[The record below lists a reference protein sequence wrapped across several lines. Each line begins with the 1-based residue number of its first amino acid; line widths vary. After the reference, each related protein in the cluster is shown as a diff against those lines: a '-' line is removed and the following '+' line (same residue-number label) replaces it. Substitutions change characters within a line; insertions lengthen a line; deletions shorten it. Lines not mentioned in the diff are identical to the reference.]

1 MDMKNKNATYIKAK
15 LIDFILEK
23 KSKSVIGSEI
33 MYGHKKR
40 VVDILELSKGKTIA
54 YEIKAFKDDFRKLGT
69 QILEYQ
75 KVFDYIYIV
84 ITSNHL
90 SKISLHLKD
99 NSIGVLLLD
108 DNDNISCIKRATCQK
123 SNSKDDILS
132 TINAIFL
139 KKYFS
144 IKSSIDAST
153 TRTILSKK
161 SLAVMKET
169 LYIYL
174 HQTISPRFNLFLR
187 EKGDETLIV
196 DIEVLSFYRKKLL
209 R

>member
-1 MDMKNKNATYIKAK
+1 MDINKKNATYIKAK
-15 LIDFILEK
+15 LIDFILERG
-23 KSKSVIGSEI
+23 SNSVIGSEI

-40 VVDILELSKGKTIA
+40 VVDILELSKDKTIA
-54 YEIKAFKDDFRKLGT
+54 YEIKAFKDDFRKLSN
-69 QILEYQ
+69 QILEYK

-84 ITSNHL
+84 ITFNHL
-90 SKISLHLKD
+90 NKISLHLKD
-99 NSIGVLLLD
+99 NSIGILLLD
-108 DNDNISCIKRATCQK
+108 DNDNISCLKRATCQK

-132 TINAIFL
+132 TMNAAFL
-139 KKYFS
+139 KRHFN
-144 IKSSIDAST
+144 INTSIDAST

-161 SLAVMKET
+161 SLAVIKET

-174 HQTISPRFNLFLR
+174 YQTISPRFNLFLS
-187 EKGDETLIV
+187 EKGDETLVV